1 MTDKDQE
8 NSTMPTTPPER
19 GRFARLLNAS
29 QRRSLEIVLRRVELA
44 VWRLEE
50 RLARQTPPQLLL
62 TRFTNQPNPD
72 QQAALLQL
80 TRQVREEIA
89 QLMFDYDLEP
99 GEENFL
105 RSVMGEFTL
114 LWCDL
119 EDTRP
124 QKLRRYGA
132 VHPQA
137 NDVLG
142 PPIQRLIRLML
153 AIDGEASGRQKQ
165 QE

>member
-1 MTDKDQE
+1 MREQGMLNRDKE
-8 NSTMPTTPPER
+8 NTTVTTTPSER
-19 GRFARLLNAS
+19 GRFARLLNGS
-29 QRRSLEIVLRRVELA
+29 QRRSLTITLRRVELA

-50 RLARQTPPQLLL
+50 RIAQQSPPQLIL
-62 TRFTNQPNPD
+62 TRFTNPPTSD

-80 TRQVREEIA
+80 TRRVREEIA
-89 QLMFDYDLEP
+89 QLVFDYDLEV
-99 GEENFL
+99 GDENVL
-105 RSVMGEFTL
+105 RSVMGEFSL

-124 QKLRRYGA
+124 QKLLRYGV

-142 PPIQRLIRLML
+142 PPIQRLIQLML
-153 AIDGEASGRQKQ
+153 AIDNVAKG
-165 QE
+165 